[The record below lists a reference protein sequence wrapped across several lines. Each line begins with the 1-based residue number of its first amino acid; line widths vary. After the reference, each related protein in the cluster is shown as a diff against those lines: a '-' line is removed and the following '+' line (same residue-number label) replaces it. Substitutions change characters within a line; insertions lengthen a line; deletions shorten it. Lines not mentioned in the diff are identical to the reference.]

1 MAVILDPENKK
12 RAATRRTRIAAHQ
25 HGSRLP
31 SVHSWGCV
39 GGLGDL
45 ATLLAVAP
53 PKGPSMPSAVRNY
66 ADPQHFCRYRGYDS
80 AWVPGTMLGARVGRP
95 NLLFWIEP
103 WPHRASVVPLYY
115 ETFNTARP
123 NSAKVTKRLW
133 IAWARRLLPAR
144 SGAIRRPASW
154 PRSSS
159 GHCVARIVARAET
172 RSGVVARR

>member
-95 NLLFWIEP
+95 NLLFGIEP
-103 WPHRASVVPLYY
+103 GLTGLPWFLCTTRPL
-115 ETFNTARP
+115 TQQGPILRKLRSGFGLRGLDVCCPPAR
-123 NSAKVTKRLW
+123 
-133 IAWARRLLPAR
+133 AR
-144 SGAIRRPASW
+144 SGGLLRGPVPPRATVWPASSLGLK
-154 PRSSS
+154 RE
-159 GHCVARIVARAET
+159 AA
-172 RSGVVARR
+172 

>member
-66 ADPQHFCRYRGYDS
+66 ADPQHFCVIVAMTPRGCREPCW
-80 AWVPGTMLGARVGRP
+80 APGSGDRTFSSGSSLGLTGLPWFLCTTRPLTQQGPILRKLRSGFGLRGLDVCCPPAR
-95 NLLFWIEP
+95 
-103 WPHRASVVPLYY
+103 
-115 ETFNTARP
+115 
-123 NSAKVTKRLW
+123 
-133 IAWARRLLPAR
+133 AR
-144 SGAIRRPASW
+144 SGGLLRGPVPPRATVWPASSLGLK
-154 PRSSS
+154 RE
-159 GHCVARIVARAET
+159 AA
-172 RSGVVARR
+172 

>member
-66 ADPQHFCRYRGYDS
+66 ATRNTSAVIVAMTPRGCREPCWAPGSGDRTFSSGSSLGLTGLPWFLCTTRPLTQQGPILRKLRSGFGLRGLD
-80 AWVPGTMLGARVGRP
+80 VCCPPAR
-95 NLLFWIEP
+95 
-103 WPHRASVVPLYY
+103 
-115 ETFNTARP
+115 
-123 NSAKVTKRLW
+123 
-133 IAWARRLLPAR
+133 AR
-144 SGAIRRPASW
+144 SGGLLRGPVPPRATVWPASSLGLK
-154 PRSSS
+154 RE
-159 GHCVARIVARAET
+159 AA
-172 RSGVVARR
+172 

>member
-80 AWVPGTMLGARVGRP
+80 AWVPGTMLGARSGDRTFSSGSSLGLTGLPWFLCTTRP
-95 NLLFWIEP
+95 LTQQGPILRKLRSGFGLRGLDVCCP
-103 WPHRASVVPLYY
+103 P
-115 ETFNTARP
+115 AR
-123 NSAKVTKRLW
+123 
-133 IAWARRLLPAR
+133 AR
-144 SGAIRRPASW
+144 SGGLLRGPVPPRATVWPASSLGLK
-154 PRSSS
+154 RE
-159 GHCVARIVARAET
+159 AA
-172 RSGVVARR
+172 

>member
-80 AWVPGTMLGARVGRP
+80 AWVPGTMLAPGSGDRTFSSGSSLGLTGLPWFLCTTRPLTQQGPILRKLRSGFGLRGLDVCCPPAR
-95 NLLFWIEP
+95 
-103 WPHRASVVPLYY
+103 
-115 ETFNTARP
+115 
-123 NSAKVTKRLW
+123 
-133 IAWARRLLPAR
+133 AR
-144 SGAIRRPASW
+144 SGGLLRGPVPPRATVWPASSLGLK
-154 PRSSS
+154 RE
-159 GHCVARIVARAET
+159 AA
-172 RSGVVARR
+172 

>member
-66 ADPQHFCRYRGYDS
+66 ADPQHFAVIVAMTPRGCREPCWAPGSGDRTFSSGSSLGLTGLPWFLCTTRPLTQQGPILRKLRSGFGLRGLD
-80 AWVPGTMLGARVGRP
+80 VCCPPAR
-95 NLLFWIEP
+95 
-103 WPHRASVVPLYY
+103 
-115 ETFNTARP
+115 
-123 NSAKVTKRLW
+123 
-133 IAWARRLLPAR
+133 AR
-144 SGAIRRPASW
+144 SGGLLRGPVPPRATVWPASSLGLK
-154 PRSSS
+154 RE
-159 GHCVARIVARAET
+159 AA
-172 RSGVVARR
+172 

>member
-53 PKGPSMPSAVRNY
+53 PKGPSMPSAVRNTQTRNTS
-66 ADPQHFCRYRGYDS
+66 AVIVAMTPRGCREPCWAPGSGDRTFSSGSSLGLTGLPWFLCTTRPLTQQGPILRKLRSGFGLRGLD
-80 AWVPGTMLGARVGRP
+80 VCCPPAR
-95 NLLFWIEP
+95 
-103 WPHRASVVPLYY
+103 
-115 ETFNTARP
+115 
-123 NSAKVTKRLW
+123 
-133 IAWARRLLPAR
+133 AR
-144 SGAIRRPASW
+144 SGGLLRGPVPPRATVWPASSLGLK
-154 PRSSS
+154 RE
-159 GHCVARIVARAET
+159 AA
-172 RSGVVARR
+172 